1 MRDLP
6 KRLVIPVFLIASL
19 AAGQGR
25 AQSLDER
32 YWIEASVMWADLDTR
47 GDFRLPKAPEGGQM
61 DFERD
66 LGMDDRETLAAISG
80 GYRHSERLTINAD
93 IYRLDRSST
102 EVLKRDIPFEIVTF
116 PATATID
123 SSFRSDIYRLT
134 LGYSLIRRDNLE
146 AGAAVGLHAN
156 DFDIRLAGRGKVGP
170 VEVEEVVRRRTFLAP
185 LPTAGVYGVW
195 RPTPKVTFNGR
206 ADYLSLSLGDY
217 HGGVLNMQ
225 AGAAYAVSQRVDLG
239 VMYRYVDYDL
249 SIEKRKW
256 AGGLRYQ
263 FSGPAVFVRARF

>member
-1 MRDLP
+1 MRDLRM
-6 KRLVIPVFLIASL
+6 RLVVPVIFVGCL
-19 AAGQGR
+19 AAAPGR
-25 AQSLDER
+25 TQSLDDR

-47 GDFRLPKAPEGGQM
+47 GDFRLPKAPEGGQI
-61 DFERD
+61 DFEGD
-66 LGMDDRETLAAISG
+66 LGMDDRETLGAISG
-80 GYRHSERLTINAD
+80 GYRYSERLTFGAD

-123 SSFRSDIYRLT
+123 SNFRSDIYRFT
-134 LGYSLIRRDNLE
+134 VGYSLIRREDLE
-146 AGAAVGLHAN
+146 AGVAVGLHAT
-156 DFDIRLAGRGKVGP
+156 DFNIELAGRGQVGP
-170 VEVEEVVRRRTFLAP
+170 VEVDQVVRRRAFLAP
-185 LPTAGVYGVW
+185 LPTAGAFGVW

-225 AGAAYAVSQRVDLG
+225 AVAAYAVSDRVDLG
-239 VMYRYVDYDL
+239 VMYRFVDYDL
-249 SIEKRKW
+249 SIEKRRW

-263 FSGPAVFVRARF
+263 FSGPAVFLRASF